1 MSIDFSLILVVATA
15 LCGVIW
21 GLDAL
26 WWRGRR
32 NSADDGGGESSLAFA
47 KEPVVVEYARSFFP
61 VLLIVLVVRSFLFEP
76 FRIPSSSMVPTLLVG
91 DFIFVNKFTYGLRLP
106 VLHQKIWE
114 IGAPE
119 RGDVIVFRLPSE
131 PSINYIKRLVGLP
144 GDSVTYRNRRLFIN
158 GEIVASEP
166 AGKYTGEGQRGAELY
181 NETLGNAVHD
191 ILLMPGQRS
200 LEGTFVVPA
209 GHYFMMGD
217 NRDNS
222 KDSRYQ
228 GVGIVPDANV
238 VGKAVRIWMNWEFPQ
253 MPRWSRIGHEI
264 S

>member
-1 MSIDFSLILVVATA
+1 MPIDFSLILVLATV

-21 GLDAL
+21 GLDAW

-32 NSADDGGGESSLAFA
+32 DTESEFA

-91 DFIFVNKFTYGLRLP
+91 DFIFVNKFVYGLRLP
-106 VLHQKIWE
+106 VLNQKVWE
-114 IGAPE
+114 IGDPD
-119 RGDVIVFRLPSE
+119 RGDVVVFRLPSD
-131 PSINYIKRLVGLP
+131 PSTNYIKRLVGLP
-144 GDSVTYRNRRLFIN
+144 GDTVTYRDRRLFIN
-158 GEIVASEP
+158 GEIVESEP
-166 AGKYTGEGQRGAELY
+166 AGQYEGDGQIGALLY
-181 NETLGNAVHD
+181 NESLGKVEHG

-222 KDSRYQ
+222 RDSRYR
-228 GVGIVPDANV
+228 GVGIIPDDKI
-238 VGKAVRIWMNWEFPQ
+238 VGKAVRIWMNWSFPK

-264 S
+264 N